1 LVKLDFDFETSD
13 LWLLNHPTGMAF
25 QKRQSLIPFPRVGRS
40 RSITANNKLP
50 LISASRTFQWDG
62 KSFICLLHLLSCS
75 RRVFDS
81 ITIDTHLIDL
91 REGKRHLIP
100 FPRVGKRQSLI
111 PFPRVGRNDP
121 FRDYSDLIKEEDDDT
136 SMTAGDISDDSY
148 IPGIRLD
155 SVSCITSTRSTF
167 RLRFLRRNRIHV

>member
-1 LVKLDFDFETSD
+1 
-13 LWLLNHPTGMAF
+13 MAF

-62 KSFICLLHLLSCS
+62 KFFICLPHLSSCS

-121 FRDYSDLIKEEDDDT
+121 FRDYSDLIKQEDDDT
-136 SMTAGDISDDSY
+136 SMIAGDISDDSY
-148 IPGIRLD
+148 IQGIR
-155 SVSCITSTRSTF
+155 SVSCITSTRF